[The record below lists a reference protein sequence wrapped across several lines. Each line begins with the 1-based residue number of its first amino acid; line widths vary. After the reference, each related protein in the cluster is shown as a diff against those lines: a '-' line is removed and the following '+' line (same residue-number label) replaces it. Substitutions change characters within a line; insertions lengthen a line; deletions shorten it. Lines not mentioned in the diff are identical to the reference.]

1 MAALRAAGEL
11 MPPGLK
17 LRITG
22 IAELPIYNFDVQE
35 KGFPA
40 PATKLRDEI
49 LAADALLF
57 ASPEYNWSVGAP
69 LKNAIDWMSRF
80 QPQPFNNKPAAV
92 FSCSAGLVVDGKVY
106 DAARVTGEPGWSSVL
121 RALQDWGKANRA
133 FAAFAKRVAKSKA
146 KGVPLT
152 HVKLL
157 APVLYPGN
165 IYCAGAN
172 YTDHMAEMARAQGRE
187 PGPTMKDLGEKPWHF
202 VKTSRSS
209 VVGPGVAV
217 RLPAYSQKVDWEVEL
232 AAVIGR
238 IAKDIPVE
246 KALGCVAGYTIANDL
261 SARDAMKR
269 DKNPPTSPFHYDWVS
284 QKCFDGSCPLGPW
297 IVPAGDLRDPHQLGI
312 KLWVNGEL
320 MQDSH
325 TSKLIFDT
333 AEQIAMLS
341 SRVTLRPGDLV
352 LTGTPPGVG
361 MGRGR
366 FLKPGDAVR
375 LWIEAIGE
383 LNHTLA

>member
-1 MAALRAAGEL
+1 MSYRLLSFQAGREA
-11 MPPGLK
+11 
-17 LRITG
+17 R
-22 IAELPIYNFDVQE
+22 
-35 KGFPA
+35 
-40 PATKLRDEI
+40 
-49 LAADALLF
+49 
-57 ASPEYNWSVGAP
+57 
-69 LKNAIDWMSRF
+69 
-80 QPQPFNNKPAAV
+80 
-92 FSCSAGLVVDGKVY
+92 AGLLVGEQVY
-106 DAARVTGEPGWSSVL
+106 DAARVTGKPAWSSVL
-121 RALQDWGKANRA
+121 GALQDWPKAHRE
-133 FAAFAKRVAKSKA
+133 FAAFAKRMAAGKSKA
-146 KGVPLT
+146 RGTPLSR
-152 HVKLL
+152 VKLL

-172 YTDHMAEMARAQGRE
+172 YTDHMAEMARAQGKE

-209 VVGPGVAV
+209 VVGPGAKV

-238 IAKDIPVE
+238 TAKDVSAD

-269 DKNPPTSPFHYDWVS
+269 DKNPPASPFHYDWVS

-297 IVPAGDLRDPHQLGI
+297 IVPAGDIADPHQLGI
-312 KLWVNGEL
+312 RLWVNGEL

-341 SRVTLRPGDLV
+341 SRVTLHPGDLI
-352 LTGTPPGVG
+352 LTGTPAGVG

-366 FLKPGDAVR
+366 FLKAGDTVK
-375 LWIEAIGE
+375 LWIESIGE
-383 LNHTLA
+383 LVHAIA

>member
-1 MAALRAAGEL
+1 MSY
-11 MPPGLK
+11 K
-17 LRITG
+17 LLSFRSG
-22 IAELPIYNFDVQE
+22 
-35 KGFPA
+35 
-40 PATKLRDEI
+40 RD
-49 LAADALLF
+49 A
-57 ASPEYNWSVGAP
+57 
-69 LKNAIDWMSRF
+69 R
-80 QPQPFNNKPAAV
+80 
-92 FSCSAGLVVDGKVY
+92 AGLLIEGQVY
-106 DAARVTGEPGWSSVL
+106 DAAKVTGKAAWSSVL
-121 RALQDWGKANRA
+121 GALQDWGKAHRE
-133 FAAFAKRVAKSKA
+133 FAAFARRAASGKSRT
-146 KGVPLT
+146 KGIPLAR
-152 HVKLL
+152 VKLL

-172 YTDHMAEMARAQGRE
+172 YTDHMAEMARAQGKE

-209 VVGPGVAV
+209 VVGPGAKV

-232 AAVIGR
+232 AAVIGKEV
-238 IAKDIPVE
+238 KDASADR
-246 KALGCVAGYTIANDL
+246 ALGCVAGYTIANDL

-297 IVPAGDLRDPHQLGI
+297 IVPAGELGDPHRLGI
-312 KLWVNGEL
+312 RLWVNGEL

-341 SRVTLRPGDLV
+341 SRVTLYPGDLI
-352 LTGTPPGVG
+352 LTGTPAGVG

-366 FLKPGDAVR
+366 FLRPGDTVK
-375 LWIEAIGE
+375 LWIENIGE
-383 LNHTLA
+383 LVHSVA